1 MWGEMIS
8 QGQISMQHNYSLSTV
23 VQRIVD
29 PFLIIFLLYVLY
41 GGSWTPYQVAY
52 VYLGLITFLLIP
64 PLFKMAGLYRSYR
77 TGGYMTELPR
87 ILAGWS
93 VVIAVLLFLAYLTK
107 SSSMFSRQVLITWF
121 ASVPFVVFTSHYLIR
136 KFLHTGAN
144 SRTAVIVGATPLGRQ
159 LATEMAASAG
169 LGIKLIGFFDNNL
182 STSSEAL
189 GAPLLGKLE
198 QLQDYVKRVRTN
210 IVYIAL
216 PIEDS
221 RYAYQIIDTL
231 RDTTASVYF
240 MPDISA
246 FDPLRLSVQSI
257 NGVPAYEIYETPFA
271 DGFARL
277 AKRTSDIIISSII
290 LLLIS
295 PLMAAIAAA
304 VKLSSPGPVFFKQR
318 RYGLNGQEI
327 VVYKFRSMTV
337 AEDGDKVTQATRND
351 ARITPLGKF
360 LRRTSFDEL
369 PQFINVLQGR
379 MSIVGPRPHA
389 VAHNEEYRK
398 LISGY
403 MLRHK
408 VKPGITGWA
417 QVNGYRGETNSL
429 DKMARRVEYDLQY
442 MSNWS
447 LTLDLE
453 IIFKTLLTVLR
464 DKNAY

>member
-1 MWGEMIS
+1 MIS
-8 QGQISMQHNYSLSTV
+8 QSQISLQHNYSLPTV
-23 VQRIVD
+23 VQRIID
-29 PFLIIFLLYVLY
+29 PFLITFLLYALY
-41 GGSWTPYQVAY
+41 SISWTPYQAAY
-52 VYLGLITFLLIP
+52 VYLGIITFLLTP
-64 PLFKMAGLYRSYR
+64 PLFRMAGLYRSYR
-77 TGGYMTELPR
+77 TGSYLTELPR

-121 ASVPFVVFTSHYLIR
+121 VSVPFVVFAAHYFIR
-136 KFLHTGAN
+136 KILQTEAN
-144 SRTAVIVGATPLGRQ
+144 NRTAVIVGATPLGRQ
-159 LATEMAASAG
+159 LATEMATSAG
-169 LGIKLIGFFDNNL
+169 LGIKLIGFFDDNVLPASNSL
-182 STSSEAL
+182 EA
-189 GAPLLGKLE
+189 PILGKLE
-198 QLQDYVKRVRTN
+198 QLLDYVKSVRTN

-221 RYAYQIIDTL
+221 RYAYQIIDCL
-231 RDTTASVYF
+231 RDTTAYF

-277 AKRTSDIIISSII
+277 AKRASDIIIASII

-295 PLMAAIAAA
+295 PLMTAIAIL
-304 VKLSSPGPVFFKQR
+304 VKLTSPGPVFFKQR

-337 AEDGDKVTQATRND
+337 TEDGDKITQATRND
-351 ARITPLGKF
+351 TRCTPIGKF
-360 LRRTSFDEL
+360 LRSSSLDEL

-389 VAHNEEYRK
+389 VAHNEQYRK

-447 LTLDLE
+447 LTFDLE
-453 IIFKTLLTVLR
+453 IIFKTLITVLR

>member
-1 MWGEMIS
+1 MINQS
-8 QGQISMQHNYSLSTV
+8 QISLQHNSSLSTV
-23 VQRIVD
+23 LQRIID
-29 PFLIIFLLYVLY
+29 PCLIIFLLYTLY
-41 GGSWTPYQVAY
+41 SISWTPFQEAY
-52 VYLGLITFLLIP
+52 LYLGIITFLLTP
-64 PLFKMAGLYRSYR
+64 PLFRMAGLYRSYR
-77 TGGYMTELPR
+77 TGSYMTELPR

-93 VVIAVLLFLAYLTK
+93 IIIAVLLFLAYLTK
-107 SSSMFSRQVLITWF
+107 SSAMFSRQVLITWF
-121 ASVPFVVFTSHYLIR
+121 ISVPFVIFTAHYLIR
-136 KFLHTGAN
+136 KALHTKTN
-144 SRTAVIVGATPLGRQ
+144 NRTAVIVGATPLGRQ
-159 LATEMAASAG
+159 LATEMATSSG
-169 LGIKLIGFFDNNL
+169 LGIKLIGFFDNNFAP
-182 STSSEAL
+182 SSNPLEA
-189 GAPLLGKLE
+189 PILGKLE
-198 QLQDYVKRVRTN
+198 QLLDYVKRVRTS

-221 RYAYQIIDTL
+221 RYAYQIIDSL

-246 FDPLRLSVQSI
+246 FDPLRLSVQRI
-257 NGVPAYEIYETPFA
+257 NGVPAYEIYETPFV

-277 AKRTSDIIISSII
+277 AKRASDIIISSII

-295 PLMAAIAAA
+295 PLMAAIAIL
-304 VKLSSPGPVFFKQR
+304 VKLTSPGPILFRQR
-318 RYGLNGQEI
+318 RYGLNGEEI
-327 VVYKFRSMTV
+327 IVYKFRSMTV
-337 AEDGDKVTQATRND
+337 TEDGDQVTQALRND
-351 ARITPLGKF
+351 TRCTPIGRI
-360 LRRTSFDEL
+360 LRRSSLDEL

-429 DKMARRVEYDLQY
+429 DKMARRVEYDLEY

-447 LTLDLE
+447 LTFDLA
-453 IIFKTLLTVLR
+453 IIFKTLITVLR
-464 DKNAY
+464 DRNAY

>member
-1 MWGEMIS
+1 MIS
-8 QGQISMQHNYSLSTV
+8 QGQISLQHTYSLSTV
-23 VQRIVD
+23 LQRIID
-29 PFLIIFLLYVLY
+29 PCLIVFLLYSLY
-41 GGSWTPYQVAY
+41 SITWTPYQEAY
-52 VYLGLITFLLIP
+52 VYLAIITFLLTP
-64 PLFKMAGLYRSYR
+64 PLFRMAGLYRSYR
-77 TGGYMTELPR
+77 TGSYMMELPR

-93 VVIAVLLFLAYLTK
+93 VIIAVLLFLAYLTK

-121 ASVPFVVFTSHYLIR
+121 ISVPFVIFLAHYLIR
-136 KFLHTGAN
+136 KVLHTEAN
-144 SRTAVIVGATPLGRQ
+144 NRTAVIVGATPLGRQ
-159 LATEMAASAG
+159 LATEMVTSTG
-169 LGIKLIGFFDNNL
+169 LGIKLIGFFDNNFSPSFTPL
-182 STSSEAL
+182 EA
-189 GAPLLGKLE
+189 PILGKLE
-198 QLQDYVKRVRTN
+198 QLLDYVKRVRTN
-210 IVYIAL
+210 MVYIAL

-221 RYAYQIIDTL
+221 RYAYQIIESL

-277 AKRTSDIIISSII
+277 AKRVSDIIISGII

-295 PLMAAIAAA
+295 PLMAAIAILIK
-304 VKLSSPGPVFFKQR
+304 VTSPGPIFFKQR

-337 AEDGDKVTQATRND
+337 TEDGDNVTQATRND
-351 ARITPLGKF
+351 TRCTPLGKF
-360 LRRTSFDEL
+360 LRRSSLDEL
-369 PQFINVLQGR
+369 PQFINVLQGH

-389 VAHNEEYRK
+389 VAHNEQYRK

-417 QVNGYRGETNSL
+417 QVNGYRGETNNL
-429 DKMARRVEYDLQY
+429 DQMARRVEYDLHY

-447 LTLDLE
+447 LTFDLE
-453 IIFKTLLTVLR
+453 IIFKTLITVLHGR
-464 DKNAY
+464 NAY

>member
-1 MWGEMIS
+1 MNS
-8 QGQISMQHNYSLSTV
+8 QGQISLQHNYSLPTV
-23 VQRIVD
+23 VQRIID
-29 PFLIIFLLYVLY
+29 PFLITFLLYALY
-41 GGSWTPYQVAY
+41 SISWTPYQAAY
-52 VYLGLITFLLIP
+52 VYLGIITFLLTP
-64 PLFKMAGLYRSYR
+64 PLFRMAGLYRSYR
-77 TGGYMTELPR
+77 TGSYLTELPR

-121 ASVPFVVFTSHYLIR
+121 ISVPFVVFAAHYFIR
-136 KFLHTGAN
+136 KTLQTEAN
-144 SRTAVIVGATPLGRQ
+144 NRTAVIVGATPLGRQ
-159 LATEMAASAG
+159 LATEMATSAG
-169 LGIKLIGFFDNNL
+169 LGIKLIGFFDDNVLPASNSL
-182 STSSEAL
+182 EAPIL
-189 GAPLLGKLE
+189 GRLE
-198 QLQDYVKRVRTN
+198 QLLDYVKSVRTN

-221 RYAYQIIDTL
+221 RYAYQIIDCL

-277 AKRTSDIIISSII
+277 AKRASDIVIASII

-295 PLMAAIAAA
+295 PLMTAIAAL
-304 VKLSSPGPVFFKQR
+304 VKLTSPGPVFFKQR

-337 AEDGDKVTQATRND
+337 TEDGDNVTQATRND
-351 ARITPLGKF
+351 TRCTPIGKF
-360 LRRTSFDEL
+360 LRSSSLDEL

-389 VAHNEEYRK
+389 VAHNEQYRK

-447 LTLDLE
+447 LTFDLE
-453 IIFKTLLTVLR
+453 IIFKTLITVLR

>member
-1 MWGEMIS
+1 
-8 QGQISMQHNYSLSTV
+8 
-23 VQRIVD
+23 
-29 PFLIIFLLYVLY
+29 
-41 GGSWTPYQVAY
+41 
-52 VYLGLITFLLIP
+52 
-64 PLFKMAGLYRSYR
+64 
-77 TGGYMTELPR
+77 MTELPR

-93 VVIAVLLFLAYLTK
+93 VIIAVLLFLAYLTK
-107 SSSMFSRQVLITWF
+107 SSSMFSRQVLIIWF
-121 ASVPFVVFTSHYLIR
+121 TSVPFVIFAAHYLIR
-136 KFLHTGAN
+136 KALHTEAN
-144 SRTAVIVGATPLGRQ
+144 NRTAVIVGATPLGRQ
-159 LATEMAASAG
+159 LATEMVTSTG
-169 LGIKLIGFFDNNL
+169 LGIKLIGFFDNNF
-182 STSSEAL
+182 SPSSIPLEA
-189 GAPLLGKLE
+189 PILGKLE
-198 QLQDYVKRVRTN
+198 QLLDYVKRVRTN
-210 IVYIAL
+210 MVYIAL

-221 RYAYQIIDTL
+221 RYAYQIIDSL

-257 NGVPAYEIYETPFA
+257 NGVHAYEIYETPFA

-277 AKRTSDIIISSII
+277 AKRASDIIISGII

-295 PLMAAIAAA
+295 PIMAAIAILI
-304 VKLSSPGPVFFKQR
+304 KLTSPGPILFKQR

-337 AEDGDKVTQATRND
+337 TEDGDNVTQATRND
-351 ARITPLGKF
+351 TRCTPLGKF
-360 LRRTSFDEL
+360 LRRSSLDEL
-369 PQFINVLQGR
+369 PQFINVLQGH

-389 VAHNEEYRK
+389 VAHNEQYRK

-429 DKMARRVEYDLQY
+429 DQMARRVEYDLQY

-447 LTLDLE
+447 LTFDLE
-453 IIFKTLLTVLR
+453 IIFKTLITVLHGR
-464 DKNAY
+464 NAY

>member
-1 MWGEMIS
+1 MIHQS
-8 QGQISMQHNYSLSTV
+8 QISLQHNSSLSIV
-23 VQRIVD
+23 LQRIID
-29 PFLIIFLLYVLY
+29 PCLIIFLLYTLY
-41 GGSWTPYQVAY
+41 SISWTPYQEAY
-52 VYLGLITFLLIP
+52 VYLGIITFLLTP
-64 PLFKMAGLYRSYR
+64 PLFRMAGLYRSYR
-77 TGGYMTELPR
+77 TGSYMTELPR

-93 VVIAVLLFLAYLTK
+93 IIIAVLLFLAYLTK
-107 SSSMFSRQVLITWF
+107 SSAMFSRQVLITWF
-121 ASVPFVVFTSHYLIR
+121 ISVPFVIFTAHYLIR
-136 KFLHTGAN
+136 KALYTKTN

-159 LATEMAASAG
+159 LATEMATSSG

-182 STSSEAL
+182 APSSNPLEA
-189 GAPLLGKLE
+189 PILGKLE
-198 QLQDYVKRVRTN
+198 QVLDYVKRVRTS

-221 RYAYQIIDTL
+221 RYAYQIIDSL

-246 FDPLRLSVQSI
+246 FDPLRLSVQRI
-257 NGVPAYEIYETPFA
+257 NGVPAYEIYETPFV

-277 AKRTSDIIISSII
+277 AKRASDIIISSII

-295 PLMAAIAAA
+295 PIMAAIAIL
-304 VKLSSPGPVFFKQR
+304 VKLTSPGPILFRQR
-318 RYGLNGQEI
+318 RYGLNGEEI
-327 VVYKFRSMTV
+327 IVYKFRSMTV
-337 AEDGDKVTQATRND
+337 TEDGDQVKQALRND
-351 ARITPLGKF
+351 TRCTPIGRL
-360 LRRTSFDEL
+360 LRRSSLDEL

-429 DKMARRVEYDLQY
+429 DKMARRVEYDLEY

-447 LTLDLE
+447 LAFDLA
-453 IIFKTLLTVLR
+453 IIFKTLITVLR
-464 DKNAY
+464 DRNAY